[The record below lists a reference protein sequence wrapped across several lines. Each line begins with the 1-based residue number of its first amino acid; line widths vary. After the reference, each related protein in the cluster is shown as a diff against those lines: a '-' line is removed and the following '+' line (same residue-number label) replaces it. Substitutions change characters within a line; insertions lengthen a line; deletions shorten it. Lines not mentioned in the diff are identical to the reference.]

1 MLALCPAAHA
11 ADASGLGISNQM
23 TNLFDTLLHYTAPT
37 AHLGQRR
44 GVLTGGAVNA
54 RNRIMNESLWH
65 FVPPSF
71 NAGCGGIA
79 HRNELSQHQ
88 VRAPVH
94 QELLHELERGALARR
109 TEDTA
114 IRFCTRAGLK
124 G

>member
-71 NAGCGGIA
+71 NATLAAGGPPTGMSWPSS
-79 HRNELSQHQ
+79 RS
-88 VRAPVH
+88 
-94 QELLHELERGALARR
+94 ARR
-109 TEDTA
+109 STRSSCVSLSA
-114 IRFCTRAGLK
+114 VRSRAGPRTPRS
-124 G
+124 GSAQGPG